1 MGESVL
7 EGFHRAIIDVQA
19 GEKEKTNPETECQE
33 TIQNRSPDP
42 SEECSS
48 LVLEDENVDDIQ
60 KAAPGKLILDAT
72 VVEQATRPLPNG
84 P

>member
-60 KAAPGKLILDAT
+60 KAAPTLT
-72 VVEQATRPLPNG
+72 QVN
-84 P
+84 